1 MKIILPGEP
10 VAKIRP
16 RICKNFSYDPQE
28 KLKNAAK
35 FQVLDAIQNAQD
47 KFPIPNDYAI
57 RVGLHFFTSPRSH
70 EENLCEWGIT
80 ENIFKKDIDNLCKFY
95 LDVMNK
101 IVYEDDRQVNKLTC
115 TKQCSMNPRTE
126 IIIMKEKQT
135 ISDKTKK
142 VLCAFSPKLFLKMA
156 HDMGKLADQM
166 LSNTECTFTD
176 RDFLDTAMMICEFSE
191 NYASELTKVNKKF
204 PGFAKLLRE
213 EKNKLESI

>member
-1 MKIILPGEP
+1 MIITLPGEP
-10 VAKIRP
+10 IAKIRP
-16 RICKNFSYDPQE
+16 RICRKFSYDPQE

-35 FQVLDAIQNAQD
+35 FQVLDAIQKYKNY
-47 KFPIPNDYAI
+47 FPIAEDCAI
-57 RVGLHFFTSPRSH
+57 CIALHFYTAPRAH

-101 IVYEDDRQVNKLTC
+101 IVYEDDRQVHKLTAW
-115 TKQCSMNPRTE
+115 KQCSMNPRTE

-176 RDFLDTAMMICEFSE
+176 
-191 NYASELTKVNKKF
+191 
-204 PGFAKLLRE
+204 
-213 EKNKLESI
+213 